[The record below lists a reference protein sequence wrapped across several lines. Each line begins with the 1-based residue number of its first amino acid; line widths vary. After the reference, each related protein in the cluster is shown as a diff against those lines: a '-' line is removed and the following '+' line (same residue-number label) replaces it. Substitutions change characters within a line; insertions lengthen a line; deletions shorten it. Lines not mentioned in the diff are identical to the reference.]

1 MAEAAGAKRERAP
14 GTPEV
19 RKPAVKAE
27 PAVELGDE
35 DSRPGSCLGRMAFI
49 AASLVMLLA
58 AVVIVLMAANKA
70 GWININ
76 EQLKKVPFLSGFA
89 SDNQTKEVIVPG
101 TTLLEREN
109 QRLLQELN
117 TQREELQQ
125 LTAEKKTLDEYN
137 KALTEK
143 VSLLEKTAPKP
154 KEDPVA
160 QMDFKQLAAY
170 FSEMKPANAVAIMD
184 KMDDD
189 TVLGILRL
197 LESDKVAKILAAMP
211 PERAAALS
219 SKFKINST

>member
-1 MAEAAGAKRERAP
+1 MAEADGRTRGRAQ
-14 GTPEV
+14 EAQEN
-19 RKPAVKAE
+19 KNQAVKAE
-27 PAVELGDE
+27 KVIELDDE
-35 DSRPGSCLGRMAFI
+35 GSKKGSCLGRMLFI
-49 AASLVMLLA
+49 TASLVMLLA
-58 AVVIVLMAANKA
+58 AAVIVLMAASKA
-70 GWININ
+70 GWINLDQQMQKI
-76 EQLKKVPFLSGFA
+76 PFLAGVLPN
-89 SDNQTKEVIVPG
+89 NQTKEVIVPG

-117 TQREELQQ
+117 NQRDELQQ

-143 VSLLEKTAPKP
+143 VSLLEKSEPKP
-154 KEDPVA
+154 KTDPVA

-197 LESDKVAKILAAMP
+197 LDSDKTAKILAAMP
-211 PERAAALS
+211 PERAAAIS
-219 SKFKINST
+219 SKFKVNP